1 MGVATGAMCYYW
13 PRDIGKARHIMA
25 RHDAQSSRTA
35 GDGLTAVEAP
45 PAAEGTQ
52 AKDRRWFAELAE
64 VTEPLSLT
72 GEGALRFIAVVVIG
86 SFGMAYWGAYT
97 DHFYVTAV
105 SVIVFILAMVAWG
118 IVACWRV
125 WAVVRGGVKWWRKR
139 RHSGR
144 QLTDGGAR

>member
-1 MGVATGAMCYYW
+1 MAT
-13 PRDIGKARHIMA
+13 
-25 RHDAQSSRTA
+25 HDTQSNRTA

-45 PAAEGTQ
+45 PVAEGTK
-52 AKDRRWFAELAE
+52 AKDSRWFVELAE

-72 GEGALRFIAVVVIG
+72 GEDALRFIAVVIIG

-105 SVIVFILAMVAWG
+105 SVIVLLLAMVAWG
-118 IVACWRV
+118 IVTCWRV

-139 RHSGR
+139 RSSGR